1 MAGDAPSG
9 YSKLARLA
17 EASAMFASGQQK
29 NAVDL
34 YKQIAT
40 SDSGTVGSVAR
51 LRAAWAQAD
60 VMTRPAL
67 AAWLA
72 PLDQPGNPWR
82 ENAQEV
88 LAYADYHALDMKSAE
103 AKYSA
108 LANDAEAPDNLRAR
122 AKAMAAFLKNGGAVT
137 YGTVPPDVVPTP
149 PAPPAPAPASQA
161 GAPAAQ
167 ANTNAPA
174 APAK

>member
-1 MAGDAPSG
+1 
-9 YSKLARLA
+9 
-17 EASAMFASGQQK
+17 MFASGQQK

-40 SDSGTVGSVAR
+40 SDSGTIGSVAR

-60 VMTRPAL
+60 VLARPQL
-67 AAWLA
+67 EQWLA
-72 PLDQPGNPWR
+72 PLNQPGNPWR

-88 LAYADYHALDMKSAE
+88 LAYADYHALDLKSAD

-108 LANDAEAPDNLRAR
+108 LANDAEAPDALRSR

-137 YGTVPPDVVPTP
+137 YGVVPPDAVPA
-149 PAPPAPAPASQA
+149 APA
-161 GAPAAQ
+161 GAPQLAAQ
-167 ANTNAPA
+167 AQGAAAPATTPA